1 MATLESIE
9 ELGAC
14 IKSTR
19 KHLKALEEASAARRT
34 DAGITDTAILQ
45 LVTSALTYHRKQ
57 YDVWMQ
63 MKLDRFADVS
73 WDECHLEVPD
83 ESRKTSLESSPVRGR
98 GAAARRLAG
107 RAVGRPVV
115 ADLHLLCS
123 PCISHTDI
131 VLRTCGRT
139 TAESTWKFRP
149 GHRTEAQAAAGGCSR
164 LDLECTARLARAAS
178 VCTAPRSA
186 SLPLLQ
192 AISARLSCLCT
203 RDAAPGG
210 KSREHLRVWG
220 VA

>member
-1 MATLESIE
+1 MLVVVQFGDRLWPEVCTSLAARSSRELPAAAEAPAHKEATAVPTQKVLFQSLVHTLSKMATLESIE

-83 ESRKTSLESSPVRGR
+83 ESRKTSLESSPVRGH
-98 GAAARRLAG
+98 GAGARRVAGPAAG
-107 RAVGRPVV
+107 R
-115 ADLHLLCS
+115 
-123 PCISHTDI
+123 
-131 VLRTCGRT
+131 
-139 TAESTWKFRP
+139 P
-149 GHRTEAQAAAGGCSR
+149 G
-164 LDLECTARLARAAS
+164 L
-178 VCTAPRSA
+178 
-186 SLPLLQ
+186 
-192 AISARLSCLCT
+192 
-203 RDAAPGG
+203 
-210 KSREHLRVWG
+210 
-220 VA
+220 